1 MNAPEETS
9 RWSNLQTYSLAVI
22 CLILGTALG
31 YLAHPAK
38 SAPVNAPQAPI
49 AAANGSMPTPEQLQH
64 MVDAKLAPMLAALQK
79 DPNNP
84 DLLASIGTE
93 YLGAKQ
99 FANAEDFYGRAIKVK
114 PTSDG
119 YLQLAGA
126 YYFAGESD
134 QCFAALNKALE
145 LNPKS
150 ANALLN
156 LGTLK
161 IKARNDP
168 KGAIETWQL
177 LLKDYPDM
185 PQRANVEKMIA
196 QARQQMNS
204 SAGAKTDKPAM

>member
-1 MNAPEETS
+1 MNTTEETS
-9 RWSNLQTYSLAVI
+9 RWSNLQTYGLAVI
-22 CLILGTALG
+22 CLILGGALG

-38 SAPVNAPQAPI
+38 TAPVNAPQAPI
-49 AAANGSMPTPEQLQH
+49 AVAEGSMPTPDQMQH
-64 MVDAKLAPMLAALQK
+64 MVDMKLAPMLAALQK

-84 DLLASIGTE
+84 DLLTSIGNE

-99 FANAEDFYGRAIKVK
+99 FANAQDYLGRAVKVK

-126 YYFAGESD
+126 YYFAGASD
-134 QCFAALNKALE
+134 QCYAALNKSLE

-161 IKARNDP
+161 LKARNDP
-168 KGAIETWQL
+168 KGAIDTWQL

-196 QARQQMNS
+196 MARQQMNAP
-204 SAGAKTDKPAM
+204 AGANKPAM